1 MKKLVLPMILVLISI
16 ALSLYFVH
24 VAVSRSLTDL
34 EGVLLQFICLSLG
47 IAGSFII
54 GKYSAQKAA
63 LELIRPHAR
72 SAFRRLISLYKSLSS
87 VNELARANDSKPTD
101 QKMALAQIS
110 AIVSQQIGTAD
121 DALEDWI
128 DIVPEEVEELKQKH
142 KSSTQE
148 ENENE

>member
-1 MKKLVLPMILVLISI
+1 MILVLISI